1 MKRII
6 ASVQLFFFFTH
17 TVMFAQTANSSR
29 QNTMDTSRQNIM
41 DTSRQNTTDTSRQNT
56 TDTARQN
63 TMDTLIPSPTTVPN
77 SSEADK
83 LLKRIMLAMSNPDY
97 RVTAGDVYTLT
108 YMAAGMPVIY
118 KIIVDSTYK
127 IRVANLGIINAAG
140 KTFPQLKIEVERIV
154 SNNYPLSGVQLM
166 LTEPALFTVYI
177 TGEVQTAQESQTWA
191 LERLSDVIKK
201 EMLTDYASLRDVS
214 VHPLNGQAKV
224 YDLFK
229 ALRFGDIQQN
239 PYVRPGD
246 SIRVNRVKRIVTIE
260 GDVERPGSYQLL
272 PGENL
277 KELVDYYAGGCTPL
291 ADTSRITLVRYVNST
306 VDSGDKIYLT
316 LHDIQANYG
325 LYHWDTVQIPT
336 IVNLMPVMF
345 VEGAVSQEDDKVE
358 QASVSNRLT
367 IRFNEGENYA
377 SLVQRNQNWFS
388 SISDTKNAYII
399 RNGER
404 IPINLNPMLYDSS
417 YRSSYFVRENDTLI
431 IPFRQYFVSVA
442 GAVAVPGRYPYIP
455 DRSWDYYVALAGGFN
470 VDKNARSSIIIQDI
484 RGKRLSKSDVIT
496 PESIITAKTNSFLH
510 YFNQYAP
517 IITTTL
523 TLITTSLTLSTLLNR

>member
-6 ASVQLFFFFTH
+6 AGVQLFFFFTN
-17 TVMFAQTANSSR
+17 TVMFAQTTDISR
-29 QNTMDTSRQNIM
+29 QNTMDA
-41 DTSRQNTTDTSRQNT
+41 SRQNTTDTSRQNT
-56 TDTARQN
+56 TDASKQN
-63 TMDTLIPSPTTVPN
+63 TTIPSSTTP
-77 SSEADK
+77 SGSEADK
-83 LLKRIMLAMSNPDY
+83 LLRKTMIAMSNPDY

-108 YMAAGMPVIY
+108 YLAAGTPVIY
-118 KIIVDSTYK
+118 KIVVDSTYK
-127 IRVANLGIINAAG
+127 IRVANLGMVNAAD
-140 KTFPQLKIEVERIV
+140 KTFPQLKIEAERIV
-154 SNNYPLSGVQLM
+154 SNNYPLSGVQLV
-166 LTEPALFTVYI
+166 LTEPALFTVHI

-191 LERLSDVIKK
+191 LERLSDLLKQDI
-201 EMLTDYASLRDVS
+201 LTEYASIRDVS
-214 VHPLNGQAKV
+214 VSSLNGQTKI

-229 ALRFGDIQQN
+229 ATRFGDIQQN

-246 SIRVNRVKRIVTIE
+246 RIQVNRVSRIVTID
-260 GDVERPGSYQLL
+260 GSVERPGSYQLL

-277 KELVDYYAGGCTPL
+277 RELVDYYAGGCTPL
-291 ADTSRITLVRYVNST
+291 ADTSRITLVRYVDST

-316 LHDIQANYG
+316 LEDVQANYG
-325 LYHWDTVQIPT
+325 LHYWDTIQIPT

-345 VEGAVSQEDDKVE
+345 VEGAVSQADDEVG

-367 IRFNEGENYA
+367 IRFNDGENYA
-377 SLVQRNQNWFS
+377 SLVQRNQSWFS
-388 SISDTKNAYII
+388 SISDTRNAYVI
-399 RNGER
+399 RKGER

-417 YRSSYFVRENDTLI
+417 YRSSYFVQENDVLI
-431 IPFRQYFVSVA
+431 IPFRQYFVTVA

-484 RGKRLSKSDVIT
+484 TGRRLSKSDVIT
-496 PESIITAKTNSFLH
+496 PESMITAKTNSFLH

-523 TLITTSLTLSTLLNR
+523 SMIMTSITLSTLIKR

>member
-6 ASVQLFFFFTH
+6 AGMQFFCFFAN
-17 TVMFAQTANSSR
+17 TVMFAQTTDSSR
-29 QNTMDTSRQNIM
+29 QNSTNAFRQTTPDFSLQTTPDVSGQTTPVPSSKTSL
-41 DTSRQNTTDTSRQNT
+41 S
-56 TDTARQN
+56 
-63 TMDTLIPSPTTVPN
+63 

-83 LLKRIMLAMSNPDY
+83 LVRKTMMAMSNPDY

-108 YMAAGMPVIY
+108 YWAVGTPVIY

-140 KTFPQLKIEVERIV
+140 KTFPQLKAEVERTV
-154 SNNYPLSGVQLM
+154 SNNYPLSGVQLV
-166 LTEPALFTVYI
+166 LTEPSLFTVYI

-191 LERLSDVIKK
+191 LERLSEVLK
-201 EMLTDYASLRDVS
+201 EDILTEYASLRDVS
-214 VHPLNGQAKV
+214 VRSLNGQTKT

-246 SIRVNRVKRIVTIE
+246 SIQVNRVNRIITIE
-260 GDVERPGSYQLL
+260 GSVERPGSYQLL

-291 ADTSRITLVRYVNST
+291 ADTSRITLVRYVGST
-306 VDSGDKIYLT
+306 VDSGNKIYLT
-316 LHDIQANYG
+316 LDDVQANYG
-325 LYHWDTVQIPT
+325 LHHWDAIHIPT
-336 IVNLMPVMF
+336 IVNVMPVMF
-345 VEGAVSQEDDKVE
+345 VEGAVSQSADEVGHV
-358 QASVSNRLT
+358 SVSNKIT
-367 IRFNEGENYA
+367 VRFNEGENYA
-377 SLVQRNQNWFS
+377 SLVQQNQSWFS
-388 SISDTKNAYII
+388 SISDTQNAYII
-399 RNGER
+399 RRGER
-404 IPINLNPMLYDSS
+404 ISINLNPMLYDSS
-417 YRSSYFVRENDTLI
+417 YRSSYFVQENDVLI
-431 IPFRQYFVSVA
+431 IPFRQYFVTVA

-470 VDKNARSSIIIQDI
+470 VDKNARSSVIIQDI
-484 RGKRLSKSDVIT
+484 SGRRLKKSDVIT

-523 TLITTSLTLSTLLNR
+523 SLIITSITLSTLVNR